1 MGCKTAE
8 RDGSQKVYLN
18 FEREGQTNAK
28 NDLFKLDAFGKGM
41 LDNDTYNLM
50 EQLEIESRSLWRIK
64 NDYKNDSST
73 DKESKRLWSL
83 IEKDKEEVVRL
94 LTEKVRERL

>member
-8 RDGSQKVYLN
+8 RDGHQKMYLDM
-18 FEREGQTNAK
+18 EREGRTKAK
-28 NDLFKLDAFGKGM
+28 NNPFKIGTPVRGM

-50 EQLEIESRSLWRIK
+50 EQLEIESRSLWRIQ
-64 NDYKNDSST
+64 NGYKNDAST
-73 DKESKRLWSL
+73 NNENKRLWDL

-94 LTEKVRERL
+94 LTEKIRERL